1 MPFLLQ
7 IFISAPKVCGFLGCA
22 QVGKVRIAAVKKV
35 SRELIQKYP
44 DKFTTNYEQ
53 NKVALA
59 SLVDARTKR
68 LRNRIVGYVTRLKI
82 VEGKRAAAPGEIGPE
97 GADDQA

>member
-1 MPFLLQ
+1 M
-7 IFISAPKVCGFLGCA
+7 
-22 QVGKVRIAAVKKV
+22 GKVRIAAVKKV
-35 SRELIQKYP
+35 SRELLEKYP
-44 DKFTTNYEQ
+44 DRFTTNYEQ
-53 NKVALA
+53 NKVALS

-97 GADDQA
+97 GSDDQA